1 LQDRERVDSR
11 GDGRDDTQRPSPFER
26 IRTRGNMQ
34 YTLIVI
40 LLVLWLMGEATDHTF
55 GGLLHILFLAA
66 LVVYGISLAVE
77 RRLIINEPH

>member
-1 LQDRERVDSR
+1 
-11 GDGRDDTQRPSPFER
+11 
-26 IRTRGNMQ
+26 MQ

>member
-1 LQDRERVDSR
+1 MAATTLSGPLLSKE
-11 GDGRDDTQRPSPFER
+11 FEHG
-26 IRTRGNMQ
+26 GNMQ

-66 LVVYGISLAVE
+66 LVVCGISLVVE

>member
-1 LQDRERVDSR
+1 MAATTLSGPLLSKE
-11 GDGRDDTQRPSPFER
+11 FEHG
-26 IRTRGNMQ
+26 GNMQ

>member
-1 LQDRERVDSR
+1 
-11 GDGRDDTQRPSPFER
+11 
-26 IRTRGNMQ
+26 MQ
-34 YTLIVI
+34 YTLIVILLIVI

-66 LVVYGISLAVE
+66 LVVYGISLVVE

>member
-1 LQDRERVDSR
+1 MAATTLSGPLLSKE
-11 GDGRDDTQRPSPFER
+11 FEHG
-26 IRTRGNMQ
+26 GNMQ

-66 LVVYGISLAVE
+66 LVVYGTVWPLKGGLSSTNPIRKRVFLT
-77 RRLIINEPH
+77 LIL